1 MDPNGNRKSTARL
14 KELMVLYFEQDIEDR
29 EKQELWGYVNDP
41 MFAYEVKS
49 LIPDATEHPLSSY
62 LLEEEKQN
70 KILGFIFKEA
80 GQETRETDHVL
91 PLKTISRRV
100 GWRQLSIAASIVVVL
115 SCLTF
120 AFFKNRFPAANHKD
134 LVARDV
140 PAGHNGA
147 TLTLADG
154 KTIHLQEVSNGEIA
168 RQAGVKIEKGSDG
181 ELIYHMDSKTAK
193 ENQVNTLATS
203 NGQMYSISLPDGS
216 RVWLNAASELKYMT
230 SLIED
235 GRRVVNLKGEA
246 YFEISR
252 DHRHPFIVRSGGQE
266 VEVLGTHFNIN
277 AYENEPYI
285 ATTLLEGS
293 IRLNTSA
300 RQEILKPGQQ
310 AQNTSGNLQIKLTN
324 TDNVTDWKEGDFSF
338 KNVDFRT
345 ALRKIERWYNV
356 EMIYDKSLPKDL
368 QAGGWISRK
377 KNLSSVLDFIESVN
391 MVRFKVEGRK
401 VYVTPY

>member
-1 MDPNGNRKSTARL
+1 MDLNGNRKSTARL
-14 KELMVLYFEQDIEDR
+14 KELMVCYFEQNIEDS

-41 MFAYEVKS
+41 IFAYEVKS
-49 LIPDATEHPLSSY
+49 LIPDATENPLSSY

-70 KILGFIFKEA
+70 RILESIFKETDVEVKEA
-80 GQETRETDHVL
+80 GRL
-91 PLKTISRRV
+91 SKTTLWHL
-100 GWRQLSIAASIVVVL
+100 GWRQLSVAASIVVAL
-115 SCLTF
+115 SCLTY
-120 AFFKNRFPAANHKD
+120 ALFKSQVSTINDKD
-134 LVARDV
+134 IFSQAIV
-140 PAGHNGA
+140 AGHNGA

-154 KTIHLQEVSNGEIA
+154 KTILLQEVGNGEIA
-168 RQAGVKIEKGSDG
+168 RQAGVKIEKGRDG
-181 ELIYHMDSKTAK
+181 ELVYRMDSKTAK
-193 ENQVNTLATS
+193 GNQVNILTTS

-216 RVWLNAASELKYMT
+216 KVWLNAASELRYMT
-230 SLIED
+230 NLIEN
-235 GRRVVNLKGEA
+235 GRRVVSLKGEA
-246 YFEISR
+246 YFEIFK
-252 DHRHPFIVRSGGQE
+252 DHQYPFVVKSKGQE

-277 AYENEPYI
+277 AYENEPYV

-293 IRLNTSA
+293 IRLHTSA
-300 RQEILKPGQQ
+300 QQKTLIPGQQ
-310 AQNTSGNLQIKLTN
+310 AQNTSGNLEIRPTN
-324 TDNVTDWKEGDFSF
+324 LDNITDWKDGDFSF

-377 KNLSSVLDFIESVN
+377 KSLSSVLDFIESVN